1 LSLSLVARCQ
11 SGDSDL
17 EKVGGT
23 NVVPFLFD
31 ERMKDFLFSLS
42 LLFEVSRVFAGSHIS
57 QVSFRYSQGWLPPN

>member
-1 LSLSLVARCQ
+1 MLFLLTLSLSLVARCQ

-31 ERMKDFLFSLS
+31 ERMKAKDKK
-42 LLFEVSRVFAGSHIS
+42 EE
-57 QVSFRYSQGWLPPN
+57 